1 MHTNNENLDLLDQLI
16 IEARR
21 RRASDV
27 HLTEGGPVWFRIHGS
42 LRKVEDFSSRD
53 LSVRDMLLALM
64 GEAARIQ
71 FDQGLDVDFSW
82 QSSDGCRQR
91 VNIFRER
98 KHMAATIRL
107 LNDEIPTLEQLKIPT
122 ELYQMAEEPRGLILI
137 TGPTGS
143 GKSTTLAAIIESL
156 NQKYDRH
163 IITIEDPIEYVY
175 ENKKSLI
182 HQREVGGDVTDFASA
197 LRSSLR
203 EDPDVILVGEMRD
216 YETIQAALLAAET
229 GHLVLSTL
237 HTTTAAQTVERII
250 DACPAASQN
259 QVRTQLSG
267 VLKGILTQCLIP
279 CGGGVSRIP
288 ATELL
293 MGTDAVLNLVREGKT
308 HQIPSMMQS
317 SASIGMHTL
326 NMDLSRL
333 MQESYITKE
342 DAKRYTNHVAEL
354 EQYL

>member
-1 MHTNNENLDLLDQLI
+1 MDCLDVMNQLI

-27 HLTEGGPVWFRIHGS
+27 HLTEGEPVWFRIHGT
-42 LRKVEDFSSRD
+42 LMKMEDFSS
-53 LSVRDMLLALM
+53 LEASVRDMLLSLM
-64 GEAARIQ
+64 SEGTKAK

-82 QSSDGCRQR
+82 QSLDGCRQR

-98 KHMAATIRL
+98 KHIAATIRL

-122 ELYQMAEEPRGLILI
+122 ELYQMSEEPRGLILI

-143 GKSTTLAAIIESL
+143 GKSTTLAAVIESL

-182 HQREVGGDVTDFASA
+182 HQREVGADVTDFASA

-216 YETIQAALLAAET
+216 YETTRLY
-229 GHLVLSTL
+229 
-237 HTTTAAQTVERII
+237 R
-250 DACPAASQN
+250 
-259 QVRTQLSG
+259 R
-267 VLKGILTQCLIP
+267 P
-279 CGGGVSRIP
+279 CWQR
-288 ATELL
+288 
-293 MGTDAVLNLVREGKT
+293 
-308 HQIPSMMQS
+308 
-317 SASIGMHTL
+317 
-326 NMDLSRL
+326 RL
-333 MQESYITKE
+333 DT
-342 DAKRYTNHVAEL
+342 
-354 EQYL
+354 